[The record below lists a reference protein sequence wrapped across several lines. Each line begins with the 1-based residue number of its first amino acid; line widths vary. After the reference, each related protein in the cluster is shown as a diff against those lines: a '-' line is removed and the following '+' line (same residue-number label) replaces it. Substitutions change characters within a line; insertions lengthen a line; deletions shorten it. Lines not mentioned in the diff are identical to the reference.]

1 MPKTVLVIDLEGNTL
16 TPSYGDEIGLVV
28 PNDCI
33 ARPVNEFHHRYPRVQ
48 GRLCRD
54 DGQKGGIFDTFKDVL
69 DALDTAKNSRTYH
82 KGPHS
87 TKAEWRKS
95 MKGKKR

>member
-1 MPKTVLVIDLEGNTL
+1 MPKIVLVIDLEGNTL

-33 ARPVNEFHHRYPRVQ
+33 ARPVNEFHR
-48 GRLCRD
+48 RD
-54 DGQKGGIFDTFKDVL
+54 DRQKGGIFDKLKDAL

-82 KGPHS
+82 KRPHS